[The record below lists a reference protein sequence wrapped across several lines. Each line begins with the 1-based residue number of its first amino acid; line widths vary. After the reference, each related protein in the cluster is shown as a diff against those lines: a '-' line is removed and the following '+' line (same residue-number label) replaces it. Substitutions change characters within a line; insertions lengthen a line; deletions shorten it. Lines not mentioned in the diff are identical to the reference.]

1 MDFGADRGEQTA
13 ADPLLLTGPEHI
25 GVADE
30 DDLPPV
36 LAAHYPQEAAGLL
49 PAPEFHSRGQFTLEF
64 SCRHIRVMP
73 AVVRYDSLVHL
84 GPVVDNLIQFLE
96 VSRCYWCYSLQ
107 RLKYP

>member
-1 MDFGADRGEQTA
+1 M
-13 ADPLLLTGPEHI
+13 
-25 GVADE
+25 ADE

-73 AVVRYDSLVHL
+73 AVVRYDSLVNL
-84 GPVVDNLIQFLE
+84 GPVVDNLIKFLE
-96 VSRCYWCYSLQ
+96 VSRCYWFYSLQ
-107 RLKYP
+107 RLKYPLAWH